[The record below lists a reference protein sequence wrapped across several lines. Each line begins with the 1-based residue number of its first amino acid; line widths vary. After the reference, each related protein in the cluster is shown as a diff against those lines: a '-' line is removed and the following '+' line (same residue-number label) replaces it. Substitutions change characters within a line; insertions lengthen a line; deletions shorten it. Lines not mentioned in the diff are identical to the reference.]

1 MPSQKKDDDS
11 LDCLSYDSDDNL
23 YIKTEE
29 FNILNDDWY
38 DTMKIHFEEIYQILI
53 EYRDEYPMLE
63 EITFSKLV
71 KFIASNSTR
80 RL

>member
-11 LDCLSYDSDDNL
+11 FDCLSYDSDDNL

-38 DTMKIHFEEIYQILI
+38 GNMKIYFEEIYQILI
-53 EYRDEYPMLE
+53 EYKDNYPMLE
-63 EITFSKLV
+63 ELTFAKLV